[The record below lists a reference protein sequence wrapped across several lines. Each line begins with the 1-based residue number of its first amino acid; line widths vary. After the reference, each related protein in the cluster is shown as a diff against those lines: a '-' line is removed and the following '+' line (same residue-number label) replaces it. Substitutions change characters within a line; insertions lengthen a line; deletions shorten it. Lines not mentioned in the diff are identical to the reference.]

1 MRCLLLFT
9 PVHKWVRGAFEALV
23 LAFRVA
29 TPSRADLTTTM
40 FAGC

>member
-1 MRCLLLFT
+1 MRSPLLFT
-9 PVHKWVRGAFEALV
+9 PVHRWVWGAFGSLV
-23 LAFRVA
+23 LAFGVA